1 MFCQKCGKEMSDSAQ
16 FCTNCG
22 WSKNGV
28 NPSAVGGKKFNL
40 PIIPIVAV
48 VAVLVVE
55 FFASKIFMG
64 GGSIAKDAK
73 LVTSYSTDTTI
84 DQMETVKFGSDYQND
99 AFTKE
104 PIEWIVLDKQGGR
117 TLLLSKYIL
126 DCKCY
131 NNKYKDVTWETCD
144 LRKWLNN
151 DFYYQAFNSSEQEKI
166 QTTNV
171 INNNNIDCGT
181 YGGNNTND
189 KVFCLSI
196 EETRKYFGNG
206 TKEDFGYQ
214 LGKNVATKGT
224 NYAKTVDNGGNKLW
238 VSDSSDKWY
247 YGNSVFWLRSP
258 GYGQDYAAFAYSDG
272 YLDTTGCYV
281 YYPYYGVRPA
291 LWISE

>member
-1 MFCQKCGKEMSDSAQ
+1 MFCQKCGKEMSDSAK

-28 NPSAVGGKKFNL
+28 NPNAVGGKKFNL

-48 VAVLVVE
+48 LAVLVVG
-55 FFASKIFMG
+55 FFASKIFIG

-84 DQMETVKFGSDYQND
+84 DQMETVKFGSYYQND

-131 NNKYKDVTWETCD
+131 NNEEKDVTWETCD

-151 DFYYQAFNSSEQEKI
+151 DFYYQAFNGSEQGKI

-171 INNNNIDCGT
+171 INNNNIDYGT
-181 YGGNNTND
+181 NGGNNTND

-206 TKEDFGYQ
+206 TKETYGYQ
-214 LGKNVATKGT
+214 LGKNVATRGT
-224 NYAKTVDNGGNKLW
+224 NYTRPKDDTNINEDNE
-238 VSDSSDKWY
+238 WY
-247 YGNSVFWLRSP
+247 SRNSNFWLRSP
-258 GYGQDYAAFAYSDG
+258 GHAQSYAVLMVYNGYISTYGFSFDG
-272 YLDTTGCYV
+272 HN
-281 YYPYYGVRPA
+281 YGVRPA